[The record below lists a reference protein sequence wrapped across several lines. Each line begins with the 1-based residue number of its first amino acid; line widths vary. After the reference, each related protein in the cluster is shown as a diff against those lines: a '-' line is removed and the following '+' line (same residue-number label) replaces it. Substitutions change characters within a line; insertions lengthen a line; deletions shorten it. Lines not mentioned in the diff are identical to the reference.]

1 MKMNIQRCVEN
12 ALMVFCLFFSVP
24 MAAQQQLSALVPLP
38 NTIERQEGYWTA
50 GEKVQIVA
58 HVDRDAFCLQ
68 RLQEVLQD
76 RLACTTVLKAE
87 IEAAASDVVVRL
99 DAAMEGQ
106 EHYILEINRE
116 GIVLTGAS
124 EAALFWGVQTLDQ
137 LLLGDGENT
146 SRRRMSCVR
155 IDDAPR
161 FAYRALM
168 LDPARHFL
176 PIADVKRYIDQMLCY
191 KYNVLQLHLTD
202 DQGWRVEIKKYPQLT
217 EKGAFRSEKG
227 GAQGP
232 DNGFYTQEELR
243 ELIAYAARRHVEIVP
258 EMDMPGHTVA
268 LLTAFPELRCE
279 LADTVQW
286 VLGKTDNQMMC
297 AACEKTYE
305 VCENILTEMASLF
318 PSSRIH
324 LGGDEAAIEKNWV
337 KCTRC
342 RALMER
348 KGYTQPAQLMGH
360 FFSHIIAC
368 VREKGK
374 TPVLWCELDNI
385 WMPAH
390 EYLFNYPQDVT
401 LVTWRNG
408 LTPKCMELTA
418 ASGNRLIMAPGEY
431 TYFDYPQWKGDLPE
445 FNNWGM
451 PITSLEKVYA
461 FDPEYGWAK
470 EQLPHIEGVMGTLW
484 GEAIRDIHR
493 AMYMTYPR
501 GLALAE
507 AGWTQME
514 HRSWAS
520 FKERMVPNLVNL
532 MRNGVALR
540 VPYEVFLER

>member
-1 MKMNIQRCVEN
+1 MNIQRCVEN

-451 PITSLEKVYA
+451 PITSLDKVYA
-461 FDPEYGWAK
+461 FDPEYVWAK